1 MNSESAL
8 TCDRLW
14 QNARLATMASNGTVE
29 DGVLACKNGRI
40 VYAGSRKDAL
50 AFAAAEVVDCAGR
63 WITPG
68 LIDCH
73 THLVHAG
80 NRSHEFELRLAGA
93 SYEEIARAG
102 GGIVSTMAATRT
114 ASETELVEA
123 ALPRLDSLIAEGV
136 TTRDGRLPVNPSGG
150 LKSRGHPIG
159 ATGVSQHVMMA
170 MQLSGTAG
178 DMQIPN
184 AQHGAV
190 FNMGGA
196 AVANYLSV
204 LERA

>member
-29 DGVLACKNGRI
+29 DGVVACKNGRI
-40 VYAGSRKDAL
+40 VYAGSRKDGL
-50 AFAAAEVVDCAGR
+50 AVAAAEVVDCAGL

-73 THLVHAG
+73 THLVDAG

-114 ASETELVEA
+114 ASEADLVEA

-136 TTRDGRLPVNPSGG
+136 TTIEIKSGYGLSLDDELKMLRAARQLGEVRGVTVKTSLLAAHALPPEF
-150 LKSRGHPIG
+150 
-159 ATGVSQHVMMA
+159 
-170 MQLSGTAG
+170 AG
-178 DMQIPN
+178 DADSFRN
-184 AQHGAV
+184 ANHG
-190 FNMGGA
+190 NRLST
-196 AVANYLSV
+196 NYKRSF
-204 LERA
+204 